1 MMIAILYE
9 IKPKNPL
16 TLIRK
21 TQAVQKRAILLPPLY
36 SSRALENK
44 KARAKAS
51 QRLRLDFDPGL
62 AQTFSSEINILYS
75 QRPFL

>member
-1 MMIAILYE
+1 MNITSRDNDYILMMIAILYE

-36 SSRALENK
+36 SSRALREQK
-44 KARAKAS
+44 
-51 QRLRLDFDPGL
+51 G
-62 AQTFSSEINILYS
+62 
-75 QRPFL
+75 

>member
-1 MMIAILYE
+1 MMIEILYE

-36 SSRALENK
+36 SSRALREQK
-44 KARAKAS
+44 
-51 QRLRLDFDPGL
+51 G
-62 AQTFSSEINILYS
+62 
-75 QRPFL
+75 